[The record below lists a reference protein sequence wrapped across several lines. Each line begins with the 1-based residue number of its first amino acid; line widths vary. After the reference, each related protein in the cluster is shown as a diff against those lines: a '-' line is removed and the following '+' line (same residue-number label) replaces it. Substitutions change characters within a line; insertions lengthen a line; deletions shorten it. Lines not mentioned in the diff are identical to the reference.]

1 LLVTR
6 GSSKPIWGMNDMIH
20 LDKIDVFYGKSQALH
35 EISISV
41 SPGEIVALIG
51 ANGAGKTTVLK
62 AISGLIPL
70 SGGQITFNNQSLR
83 GLQAAQIAM
92 LGISHVPERGGI
104 FGKMTVLENL
114 QLGAGANR
122 IKEDTE
128 ERLQKVFA
136 LFPILKDRT
145 AQLGGVLSGGERQML
160 AIGRAMMSNP
170 QLYLLDE
177 PTLGLS
183 PVMVGQLAAI
193 IKEISNQ
200 GGTILLVEQNA
211 RMALKISRRGYV
223 LEIGRIVRQGLS
235 SELLADEEVQ
245 KCYLGS

>member
-1 LLVTR
+1 
-6 GSSKPIWGMNDMIH
+6 MNDMIH
-20 LDKIDVFYGKSQALH
+20 VDKIDVFYGKSQALH

-70 SGGQITFNNQSLR
+70 RGGTITFHNQSLR
-83 GLQAAQIAM
+83 GLKAAQIAM
-92 LGISHVPERGGI
+92 QGISHVPERGGI

-114 QLGAGANR
+114 QLGAVANR
-122 IKEDTE
+122 KKEDME
-128 ERLQKVFA
+128 GRLQKVFN
-136 LFPILKDRT
+136 LFPILKERT
-145 AQLGGVLSGGERQML
+145 SQLGSLLSGGERQML
-160 AIGRAMMSNP
+160 AIGRAMMGNP

-183 PVMVGQLAAI
+183 PVMLGQIAGI

-211 RMALKISRRGYV
+211 RMALKISQRGYV
-223 LEIGRIVRQGLS
+223 LEIGRIVRQGQS

-245 KCYLGS
+245 KSYLGS